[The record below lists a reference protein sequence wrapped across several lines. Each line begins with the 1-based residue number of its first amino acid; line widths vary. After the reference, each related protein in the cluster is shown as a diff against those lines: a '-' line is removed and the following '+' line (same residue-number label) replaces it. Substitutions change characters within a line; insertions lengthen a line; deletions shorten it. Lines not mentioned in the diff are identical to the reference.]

1 MATLI
6 EKMRDNLEIHELKKA
21 IEDGN
26 INYIFFPD
34 RIDLTRI
41 TNKDNKKDYIV
52 KAIQRGYKITNGSP
66 DYIKKNK
73 RYLNIYIEKLRDKIE
88 NKNYSDLYDAPKEVI
103 ENLNTNRDY
112 ILKAIENGYDIFKDQ
127 KQHINDYIRA
137 NEKYIKYYIKIT
149 KNVETLNKTAV
160 PEEMIKKISDENPNL
175 MTQYI
180 DYALKNNQDA
190 WFVVKTDLKYIIY
203 YISNV
208 KEISSDFMYSM
219 PEKKWEELEKTNPEI
234 IDIAIKKCNDLNES
248 KSDIIKSKHKQEYTN
263 QILKNILD
271 NKFDTLWNIDAEVLE
286 VFSKNPDIVERIIDA
301 GYFEFFYYTE
311 NNIENTKIYLEDM
324 LNDDTE
330 MLEYINEVTHNNFKN
345 YGEFIYTNERL
356 RSLLYEIKQQ
366 EAFMHM
372 YDDISN
378 EVFTVIDRFKEL
390 LKVTRISGMNLNYTG
405 LLNIDDELIP
415 KFKSKIYGEL
425 VLKEKNVFTLD
436 IGTEKSVFEAIG
448 IFGLFEEDKINANSR
463 LNKLKE
469 IINRLPNRINEY
481 EYENICRNYGEKS
494 ELIEK
499 AFSKVNG
506 KKYFKKNNELPPTIL
521 EFYNEYFEEELSEK
535 GYSFLKKL
543 LPVGTIGSEL
553 NKYLK
558 SGYEEQECTYYQLN
572 NLTKEEMQE
581 LRNIIQNEDIEGAL
595 TKHSLHRIFSGF
607 SQQYDK
613 EFYEFFIKNIYLIL
627 SDEKNQR
634 NVKQIQREFEKIK
647 EETQTEQPTYAK
659 VLEYINRVNYGDD
672 IDIRFASELKKAGV
686 SSSEAA
692 KYYYDL
698 HNEALKIDMTALP
711 NYEKEYEEIIGNKKI
726 KFRARRLEKKDPLLV
741 LAGEKEY
748 TNCCQTYNEAG
759 EMCNRY
765 SAQSKYSGVFVTEAL
780 LNGKWTM
787 LTQSWDWVNNN
798 VYCHDN
804 IEGTAT
810 LKSHKE
816 YEDIVLKMYEHH
828 AKYVI
833 KENEKDIQKYIE
845 ENEKISEDEL
855 KQLKNQIIK
864 VVTVGI
870 TYNDISLAR
879 YADNKVKNPEKP
891 IEYSGYRDSKEQL
904 IISGEESNG
913 RFETKPI
920 CIYKE
925 KKIIKKCS
933 IGNLSQ
939 QEQNRINNIMQENV
953 SEIYKQAQIIF
964 GDNWA
969 IIYQENE
976 NGITIEA
983 IKTIVNNNEE
993 LQQLKETIQKLNQ
1006 IYPHVTVKKHE
1017 SESQTLEK
1025 LIEDDEKT
1033 K

>member
-1 MATLI
+1 MPTLI
-6 EKMRDNLEIHELKKA
+6 EKVMENIRIKNLKNMIEEGNIKYVSFPKDIELKK
-21 IEDGN
+21 
-26 INYIFFPD
+26 
-34 RIDLTRI
+34 I
-41 TNKDNKKDYIV
+41 TSRNDKKDYII
-52 KAIQRGYKITNGSP
+52 KAIQKGYKITKNSP
-66 DYIKKNK
+66 DYIKKDK
-73 RYLNIYIEKLRDKIE
+73 RYLNYYINELRKKIAHD
-88 NKNYSDLYDAPKEVI
+88 NYSDLYEVYD
-103 ENLNTNRDY
+103 EVLVNLNTDKDF
-112 ILKAIENGYDIFKDQ
+112 ILKAIDNGYDILKE
-127 KQHINDYIRA
+127 
-137 NEKYIKYYIKIT
+137 EKRFIMSNKNYIKYYIKKT
-149 KNVETLNKTAV
+149 KNIETLNRTLVSA
-160 PEEMIKKISDENPNL
+160 ETIKQIADENPDL
-175 MTQYI
+175 ITQYI

-190 WFVVKTDLKYIIY
+190 WFTVKTDIKYIIH
-203 YISNV
+203 YINNV

-271 NKFDTLWNIDAEVLE
+271 NKYDTLWNIDAEVLE
-286 VFSKNPDIVERIIDA
+286 VFSKNPDIVERIINA

-330 MLEYINEVTHNNFKN
+330 MLEYINEVTHNNFRN

-356 RSLLYEIKQQ
+356 RSLLYEMKQQ
-366 EAFMHM
+366 AAFMHM

-521 EFYNEYFEEELSEK
+521 EFYNEYFKEELSEK

-672 IDIRFASELKKAGV
+672 IDIRFVSELKKAGV

-711 NYEKEYEEIIGNKKI
+711 NYEKEYEETIGNKKI

-759 EMCNRY
+759 EMCNKY

-816 YEDIVLKMYEHH
+816 YEDIVLKMYEDH

-845 ENEKISEDEL
+845 ENKKISEDEL

-1006 IYPHVTVKKHE
+1006 IYQHVTVKKHE
-1017 SESQTLEK
+1017 SESQTIEK
-1025 LIEDDEKT
+1025 LIENDEKT